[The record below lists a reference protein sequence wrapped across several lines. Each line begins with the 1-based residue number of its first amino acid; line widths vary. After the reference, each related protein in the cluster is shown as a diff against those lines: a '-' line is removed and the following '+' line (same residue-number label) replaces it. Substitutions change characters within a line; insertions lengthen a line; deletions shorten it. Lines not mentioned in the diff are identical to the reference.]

1 MRADEAGGDERLREV
16 DHVVNLVFECR
27 PDMDDCVTG
36 HDNDTV
42 AEQPVLAILECD
54 DPRCPIGSRHVVAP
68 SVAVSRP
75 ALSVLQRSRERKCH
89 VCRRSPA
96 RARAGPLADGTLW
109 SPASGG
115 LAVGDE
121 SQGFV
126 EVLIRQ
132 LPDKVEASLAHRRV
146 DLPHVAVVHL
156 PKLLDVIHLTR
167 LTSGEPLA
175 RHDGTAASSVHL
187 RGTGAP
193 EAVRLCQMPGSRDR
207 RSPSFSSVT
216 PGRSLSNSVS
226 PIGALSAGGTAP
238 RE

>member
-1 MRADEAGGDERLREV
+1 M
-16 DHVVNLVFECR
+16 
-27 PDMDDCVTG
+27 PCV
-36 HDNDTV
+36 
-42 AEQPVLAILECD
+42 
-54 DPRCPIGSRHVVAP
+54 S
-68 SVAVSRP
+68 SRP
-75 ALSVLQRSRERKCH
+75 
-89 VCRRSPA
+89 
-96 RARAGPLADGTLW
+96 RACRAGPLADGTLW
-109 SPASGG
+109 SAASGG

-132 LPDKVEASLAHRRV
+132 LPDEVEASLAHRGV
-146 DLPHVAVVHL
+146 DLPHVAVVQL

-216 PGRSLSNSVS
+216 PGRSLSNSAS
-226 PIGALSAGGTAP
+226 PIGALSARGPAPWEWSSPTTAVSSTSGGAVASTTSVSGAGGASTTSTVFSFSFDPLRAAATAAAP
-238 RE
+238 AATAATPATAALPETPALPLSP